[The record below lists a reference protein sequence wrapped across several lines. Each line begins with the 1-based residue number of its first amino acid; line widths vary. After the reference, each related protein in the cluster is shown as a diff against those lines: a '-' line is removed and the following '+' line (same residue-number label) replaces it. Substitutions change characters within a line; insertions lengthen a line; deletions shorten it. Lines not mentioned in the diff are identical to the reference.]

1 MESKESIKLHLT
13 IPTFS
18 RYKEGVNKKGTL
30 ATLILQNLSR
40 GSNHGYR
47 IAQDIK
53 QTSKGV
59 LDYKEGTLYP
69 ALHELEAEGLIA
81 SRNAEENGRT
91 RCYYK
96 LTDKGK
102 RVLPGKRKNGPV
114 TQAPSVWC
122 FKERDEL
129 FSKTSTADTSRV
141 AGSGDAQVS
150 RACTKER
157 IRAEIEAHYAESVR
171 EQRANGLSQSAAET
185 EALAE
190 LGDARTA
197 AKRFRK
203 GHLTEWEA
211 Q

>member
-1 MESKESIKLHLT
+1 MARAPLKLRLT

-18 RYKEGVNKKGTL
+18 RYKEDVNKKGTL

-81 SRNAEENGRT
+81 SRTAEENGRT

-102 RVLPGKRKNGPV
+102 RVLAR
-114 TQAPSVWC
+114 Q
-122 FKERDEL
+122 KEAWVRY
-129 FSKTSTADTSRV
+129 
-141 AGSGDAQVS
+141 SGAV
-150 RACTKER
+150 
-157 IRAEIEAHYAESVR
+157 
-171 EQRANGLSQSAAET
+171 GLVLQGA
-185 EALAE
+185 
-190 LGDARTA
+190 
-197 AKRFRK
+197 
-203 GHLTEWEA
+203 
-211 Q
+211 